1 MRVYYWKFFVRFL
14 IALTVFCVATFLF
27 LLGWWPLAAAVLIG
41 GGWYVYLFPD
51 SVSDRRYDA
60 HFATPQELRSLTNNP
75 MQGNGVMI
83 GYAYKELLTVRPGT
97 AGKNEIGHFMWVGPN
112 RSGKGLSI
120 TSNLLQWE
128 GSAIVTDIKGE
139 IFEATAAYRRD
150 VLGQRI
156 VVLNPSSEERSH
168 RFDPFLEMETDEQ
181 IFSAASAFMNPDS
194 DGENAVFAQRASSVL
209 AAMIR
214 AAKLKG
220 WPIIPTLDA
229 FLYHP
234 QGLAGATLILHSLND
249 PMVSKWVNAFLG
261 KDPDQM
267 DWEAADGDRFL
278 KNSWQR
284 LVTAAQYLT
293 TAGVLYMTSGSD
305 VRAEDLMKEKV
316 TVYLIF
322 RESELETTLPL
333 YNLVVDSIF
342 KTIRRKYDMQ
352 KKHYD
357 KNGVRT
363 LAVFDEAYVACPNQL
378 PDYSS
383 TVSGRGISMAIYV
396 QSLAQLGDV
405 WGKGGKTTLMEN
417 VHTKIFLPAVDRSDT
432 DREGTA
438 AFVAGSCG
446 EYMVEDRGVSK
457 QEHEHE
463 LSSNVRLTTRELI
476 TTSEFGQLKQ
486 GQSIVISNELPPIF
500 AYRLEPWR
508 FKAFQQAQNL
518 AAPELP
524 EKSDVSLQKVT
535 LPPVPR
541 PGKAA
546 KPGKVATDRSVLE
559 QPTIPKL

>member
-1 MRVYYWKFFVRFL
+1 MRVYYGRFLARFL
-14 IALTVFCVATFLF
+14 IALAVFCLATFLM

-41 GGWYVYLFPD
+41 GGWAVYLFPD

-60 HFATPQELRSLTNNP
+60 HFATPRELRPLMDNP

-83 GYAYKELLTVRPGT
+83 GYAYRELLTVRPGT
-97 AGKNEIGHFMWVGPN
+97 AGKSEIGHFMWVGPN

-181 IFSAASAFMNPDS
+181 IFSAASAFMNPDA

-214 AAKLKG
+214 ASKLQG
-220 WPIIPTLDA
+220 WPIIPALDA

-234 QGLAGATLILHSLND
+234 QGLAGATLTLHAMND
-249 PMVSKWVNAFLG
+249 AMVSKWVNAFLG
-261 KDPDQM
+261 KDADQM
-267 DWEAADGDRFL
+267 DWDAAESDRFL

-293 TAGVLYMTSGSD
+293 TAGVLHMTSGSD
-305 VRAEDLMKEKV
+305 VRAEDLMNEKV

-333 YNLVVDSIF
+333 FNLVVDSFF
-342 KTIRRKYDMQ
+342 KTIRRKYDLR

-357 KNGVRT
+357 EHGVRT

-438 AFVAGSCG
+438 AFVSGSCG

-463 LSSNVRLTTRELI
+463 LSSNVRLTSRELI

-486 GQSIVISNELPPIF
+486 GQSIVISNDLPPIF

-508 FKAFQQAQNL
+508 FRGYDHAQQL
-518 AAPELP
+518 GLVELP
-524 EKSDVSLQKVT
+524 QKEALSVQTVT
-535 LPPVPR
+535 LPPVTKPR
-541 PGKAA
+541 
-546 KPGKVATDRSVLE
+546 KPGKVAADRSVLDT
-559 QPTIPKL
+559 PSIPRL